1 MKDAPDADNE
11 QVSRGVATHPGE
23 GMSIKPLVH
32 FHCVLH
38 EKYGWGDIQLFF
50 KQCLFKLHDTSYS
63 SSHPLL
69 YNYKCYIPCK
79 SVIIINRR
87 PPSGNNCGGP

>member
-1 MKDAPDADNE
+1 MTNFFNAKIISADNE

-38 EKYGWGDIQLFF
+38 EKYGWGDIQLF
-50 KQCLFKLHDTSYS
+50 LNNVYS
-63 SSHPLL
+63 SFTIRHILPAIH
-69 YNYKCYIPCK
+69 CYIIK
-79 SVIIINRR
+79 NVTYHVKV
-87 PPSGNNCGGP
+87 